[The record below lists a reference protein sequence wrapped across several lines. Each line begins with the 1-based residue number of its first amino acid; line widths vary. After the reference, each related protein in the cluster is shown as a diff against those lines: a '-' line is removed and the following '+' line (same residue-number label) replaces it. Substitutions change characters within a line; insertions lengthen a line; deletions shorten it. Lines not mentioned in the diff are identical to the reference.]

1 MPLVFPKGHISV
13 RNAELQI
20 ARERSILNEQERQ
33 IVLDL
38 SNALAE
44 VKRAEEVRETNYNR
58 RVAAKQQLAA
68 IQAIEDPSP
77 QTLYIELDAQ
87 RRLADATTQYYR
99 SLIEYEI
106 AVKDVHVEKGSILE
120 YNGVYLTELPSP
132 AKAYQDAYEKIKM
145 RSRAARW
152 AENGAS
158 TRVVS
163 EGLVPQAYAPPAAPP
178 AGPSPNGRT
187 SPGVSV
193 PEAPPALPEPQPQV
207 RRSKATP
214 PVATAS
220 AEAPAAPAETEPE
233 DNEEDD
239 PAVETSGSIEPGEAD
254 DSADQPDASSAADES
269 DIAPL
274 PDDSEMPDEDPQAS
288 TSSD

>member
-1 MPLVFPKGHISV
+1 MQV
-13 RNAELQI
+13 

-33 IVLDL
+33 VVLDL
-38 SNALAE
+38 SNSLAE

-68 IQAIEDPSP
+68 IRAIEDRTP
-77 QTLYIELDAQ
+77 QMLYIELDAQ

-106 AVKDVHVEKGSILE
+106 AVKNVHFEKGSILE
-120 YNGVYLTELPSP
+120 YNGVYLAELPSP

-152 AENGAS
+152 AAEGAS

-163 EGLVPQAYAPPAAPP
+163 DGLVPQAYAPAAAPP
-178 AGPSPNGRT
+178 AGPSPNRR
-187 SPGVSV
+187 SLPGVSA
-193 PEAPPALPEPQPQV
+193 PDAPPAPPDPQPQA
-207 RRSKATP
+207 RQTRATP
-214 PVATAS
+214 VVATAS
-220 AEAPAAPAETEPE
+220 AGAATPAEHESSGDVEGEPADAASSPIEPAEPGDAGGPPDEAAP
-233 DNEEDD
+233 
-239 PAVETSGSIEPGEAD
+239 
-254 DSADQPDASSAADES
+254 PDESAAPGDEA

-274 PDDSEMPDEDPQAS
+274 PDESEMP
-288 TSSD
+288 